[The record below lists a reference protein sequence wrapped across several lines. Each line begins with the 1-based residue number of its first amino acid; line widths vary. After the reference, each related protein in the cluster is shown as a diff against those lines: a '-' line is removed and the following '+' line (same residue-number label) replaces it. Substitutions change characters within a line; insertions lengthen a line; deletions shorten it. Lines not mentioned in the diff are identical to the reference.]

1 MGEFDIIQTERPDG
15 SPTVAHPYSEFIHKV
30 QKPARYLGGELYQVA
45 KDHNAVEVTIC
56 LAFPDLY
63 DLGMSHLGTKIL
75 YKVLNDRETIACERA
90 FAPWHDMEK
99 ELRDRDMPVYSLETV
114 TPLSDFDVLGFSLQ
128 YEMTFT
134 NVLTLLNLSGLALR
148 AADRTDD
155 DPLVLGGGP
164 VATHPESVAPF
175 FDAFLIGDAEER
187 LPELLLEY
195 KRARTRGASKREA
208 LIAIAETGGVYA
220 PALYT
225 RSLDERSGLMVIDR
239 PIDPR
244 VPPIVERALVEDIN
258 DYPFPDAS
266 PVAAAEAIF
275 DRLSIEI
282 ARGCTEGCRFCQ
294 AGMIYRPVRER
305 DPNDIVNTI
314 VDAIE
319 KGGYDEASLT
329 ALSTADYSCV
339 DPLIRKVMAELRKRN
354 VSLGVSSLRA
364 YGLNEGLLDEIRS
377 VRATGLT
384 FAPEAGTQRM
394 RDLVNKNVSEE
405 DISASAH
412 RIFRRGWDRMK
423 LYFMIGL
430 PLEED
435 FDVLGT
441 VETGARMKSIGRQYV
456 GKRAQVNVS
465 VSSHVPKPHT
475 PFQWAAMDSVDEI
488 RRKQTLLRE
497 RGRDLRV
504 PVKYHDFRVS
514 YLEGIMARG
523 DVRVADVVEIAWRNG
538 ARFDGWDESLKYDV
552 WMEALSTAEDVDPQ
566 RYLGTL
572 PIDGRLPWDHID
584 VGLADGFLASEWKR
598 ASKYKLSPPCG
609 KPQGELVH
617 HTNLEAAEEDQ
628 RKLICYHCG
637 VACDMK
643 QMRVERKDYLLSLGA
658 LLPPPPAAE
667 PEAPLQSKGRR
678 APPVREGQAQ
688 PEDMIRYRLQYS
700 RDGLIRL
707 QGHSDMLRILPRV
720 FRRAQLPIG
729 YSWGFHPKPIL
740 SYTPALPLGTFSVGE
755 ILDVSLT
762 SPIPVEEVLE
772 RVNAAA
778 DPGLHF
784 SAGRVLHTS
793 EKHVGT
799 KLAFADYLVAIPDVS
814 MSDVAKVARTTM
826 AASEVLIEIT
836 RKKGTKTVN
845 VRPSISIARMASK
858 NLWPKQLGSVPEAPL
873 MHFRIAQNVP
883 AARPRELI
891 EHLFDIKEHTGA
903 IVRLAFWRQDSD
915 QQIRSPMD
923 IPPRI
928 LELAESETV
937 SVAMDEELSGARV

>member
-1 MGEFDIIQTERPDG
+1 MLRQDPNE
-15 SPTVAHPYSEFIHKV
+15 TVLALEAPIAANKVHPYSSFIHKV
-30 QKPARYLGGELYQVA
+30 QKPARYLGGELYQVQ
-45 KDHNAVEVTIC
+45 KDHSEVDVTIC

-75 YKVLNDRETIACERA
+75 YKVLNDNPRIACERA
-90 FAPWHDMEK
+90 FAPWADMES
-99 ELRDRDMPVYSLETV
+99 ELRARNLPVYSLESAV
-114 TPLSDFDVLGFSLQ
+114 PLANFDVLGFSLQ

-134 NVLTLLNLSGLALR
+134 NVLTLLDLAGLELR
-148 AADRTDD
+148 AKNRSDD
-155 DPLVLGGGP
+155 APLILGGGP
-164 VATHPESVAPF
+164 VATHPEAVSPF

-187 LPELLLEY
+187 LPEALLEY
-195 KRARTRGASKREA
+195 KRFRNAGANKQEA
-208 LIAIAETGGVYA
+208 LIQMAQNGGIYA
-220 PALYT
+220 PSLYT
-225 RSLDERSGLMVIDR
+225 RALDTRSGLIVVDK

-244 VPPIVERALVEDIN
+244 VPEVVERAFVEDIN
-258 DYPFPDAS
+258 DYPFPDES

-305 DPNDIVNTI
+305 DPNEIVRTI

-339 DPLIRKVMAELRKRN
+339 DPLIRKVMKELRQRN

-435 FDVLGT
+435 IDVLGT
-441 VETGARMKSIGRQYV
+441 VETGARMRSIGRQYV

-475 PFQWAAMDSVDEI
+475 PFQWAPMDNVEEI
-488 RRKQTLLRE
+488 RRKQQLLRD

-504 PVKYHDFRVS
+504 SVKYHDVRVS

-523 DVRVADVVEIAWRNG
+523 DVRVADVIELAWKNG
-538 ARFDGWDESLKYDV
+538 CRFDGWDEGLRYDT
-552 WMEALSTAEDVDPQ
+552 WLDALASCEEVNPQ
-566 RYLGTL
+566 LYLGTL

-584 VGLADGFLASEWKR
+584 VGLDDGFLAAEWKR
-598 ASKYKLSPPCG
+598 ASKYRLSPPCG
-609 KPQGELVH
+609 KPKGELVH
-617 HTNLEAAEEDQ
+617 HTNLSDAATDE
-628 RKLICYHCG
+628 RKLVCYHCG
-637 VACDMK
+637 VACDLEN
-643 QMRVERKDYLLSLGA
+643 MRVERQAFLESLGA
-658 LLPPPPAAE
+658 LNPPPPAAE
-667 PEAPLQSKGRR
+667 PETQPQAKGRR
-678 APPVREGQAQ
+678 APPVREGQAK

-700 RDGLIRL
+700 RTGLIRL

-720 FRRAQLPIG
+720 FRRAQLPVG
-729 YSWGFHPKPIL
+729 YSWGFHPKPLL
-740 SYTPALPLGTFSVGE
+740 SFTPALPLGTYSVGE
-755 ILDVSLT
+755 ALDISLT
-762 SPIPVEEVLE
+762 EPVPVDELIE

-784 SAGRVLHTS
+784 SAGRVLHDK

-799 KLAFADYLVAIPDVS
+799 KLVSADYLIALQDVEPAEVAN
-814 MSDVAKVARTTM
+814 VARQTM
-826 AASEVLIEIT
+826 MAKELVMEIT
-836 RKKGTKTVN
+836 RKKGTKKVN
-845 VRPSISIARMASK
+845 VRPSIEIARLADSSI
-858 NLWPKQLGSVPEAPL
+858 WPKQIGILPDAPL
-873 MHFRIAQNVP
+873 LHLRLKLNMP
-883 AARPRELI
+883 AARPEELVK
-891 EHLFDIKEHTGA
+891 HLFGLEDKETP
-903 IVRLAFWRQDSD
+903 IVRLGFWREDKD
-915 QQIRSPMD
+915 GRTRSPLD
-923 IPPRI
+923 SPPQDAPPTSPI
-928 LELAESETV
+928 APNATTDG
-937 SVAMDEELSGARV
+937 VAPV